1 MSIRVVLVLTALA
14 AAAPLGRPAFAQAP
28 SAGAAAGPLQSQ
40 DTNVPGVVGEL
51 IECKR
56 KEGVLTVK
64 VRFHN
69 TSGDEVELSAIRNRN
84 FDSYY
89 VTAGSKKYFILRDS
103 EKTPLA
109 PAADGF
115 GGLGVKLPAN
125 ASWTWWAKYP
135 APPPE
140 VKTVSYFTPLG
151 PPFEDVPV
159 TDL

>member
-1 MSIRVVLVLTALA
+1 MRTRLALALVVLI
-14 AAAPLGRPAFAQAP
+14 AAAPFARPASAQTPPAP
-28 SAGAAAGPLQSQ
+28 ATGPLESQ
-40 DTNVPGVVGEL
+40 DTNLPGVVAEL

-69 TSGDEVELSAIRNRN
+69 TSGGEVRLNAIGGRN
-84 FDSYY
+84 FDAYY
-89 VTAGSKKYFILRDS
+89 VTAQSKKYFILRDS
-103 EKTPLA
+103 EQTPLA
-109 PAADGF
+109 PESDGF
-115 GGLGVKLPAN
+115 GALTVKLPAS

-151 PPFEDVPV
+151 PPFEDVPI